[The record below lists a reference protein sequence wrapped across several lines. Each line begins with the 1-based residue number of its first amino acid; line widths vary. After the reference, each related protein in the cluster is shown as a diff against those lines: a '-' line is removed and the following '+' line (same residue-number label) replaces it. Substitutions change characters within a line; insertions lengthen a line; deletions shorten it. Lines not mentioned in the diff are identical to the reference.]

1 MSNTN
6 PNSDTNIGH
15 EIQRHH
21 REAQQHLNRG
31 RLEEAQQ
38 CCLRVLANDPEHA
51 DAHFLLG
58 MVTVAGN
65 RFTEAIGLLER
76 AIVLDDQR
84 AEYHAQLARCLVT
97 VKRINEAR
105 AAADQA
111 LRLNPTSALTLD
123 TVGCVFSRTGD
134 HNRAVTPFRKAVK
147 KQPRNSNFQFN
158 LAASLEF
165 LGDFDGAEAA
175 YEHAVKSTP
184 RYYKAHWAL
193 SHLRRQT
200 PESNHTERLEKLL
213 ADIGDD
219 LPSEL
224 RLRNALAKEYDD
236 IGEYDLAF
244 EHMAAGYVK
253 LRRRLNDSIADDEA
267 AFDKIEATFN
277 EEFLSQPAAGH
288 PSAEPIF
295 IVGMP
300 RTGTTLV
307 ERILS
312 SHSEVHSAGEL
323 QNLALAIK
331 RAAKTKSNKVL
342 DSDTVEQGIKADF
355 GVLGHDYLQSTR
367 PATGHTP
374 HFIDKM
380 PLNFFNIGF
389 IHLALPDAKIICLRR
404 HPLDACLSNYRQL
417 FALTESPYY
426 HYSYDLLD
434 TGRYYIL
441 FHRLMEHWR
450 RVLPG
455 KVLEIQYEKL
465 VADQEAQSR
474 RLIEHCGLDW
484 EDACLAFEKNRAPV
498 ATASS
503 AQVRE
508 PIYTRAVERWRHY
521 EKHLAPL
528 RELLEQSGIEVA

>member
-1 MSNTN
+1 VASK
-6 PNSDTNIGH
+6 P
-15 EIQRHH
+15 EIDIPRWH
-21 REAQQHLNRG
+21 REARQHLDRG
-31 RLEEAQQ
+31 RLTEAQQ
-38 CCLRVLANDPEHA
+38 CCLRVLADDPEHA

-65 RFTEAIGLLER
+65 RFAEAIGLLER
-76 AIVLDDQR
+76 AIALDDQR
-84 AEYHAQLARCLVT
+84 PEYHAQLGRCLVT
-97 VKRINEAR
+97 LKRVNEAR
-105 AAADQA
+105 DVADRAMQ
-111 LRLNPTSALTLD
+111 LNPTSALTLD
-123 TVGCVFSRTGD
+123 TIGCVYSRTGD
-134 HNRAVTPFRKAVK
+134 HEQAVTPFRKAAA

-165 LGDFDGAEAA
+165 LGDFDAAEAA
-175 YEHAVKSTP
+175 YEEAVISTP
-184 RYYKAHWAL
+184 LYYKAHWAL
-193 SHLRRQT
+193 SRLRRQT
-200 PESNHTERLEKLL
+200 SYRNHTERLEKLM
-213 ADIGDD
+213 ANVGND
-219 LPSEL
+219 LQAEL

-236 IGEYDLAF
+236 IGEYDHGF
-244 EHMAAGYVK
+244 EHMAAGYEK
-253 LRRRLNDSIADDEA
+253 LRPRLKYSAADDEA
-267 AFDKIEATFN
+267 VFDKIVATFD
-277 EEFLSQPAAGH
+277 ESLLGQPPAGH

-312 SHSEVHSAGEL
+312 SHSEVYSAGEL

-331 RAAKTKSNKVL
+331 RAAGTKSNKVL
-342 DSDTVEQGIKADF
+342 DRETVEQGIKADF

-367 PATGHTP
+367 PVTGHTR
-374 HFIDKM
+374 HFVDKT

-417 FALTESPYY
+417 FALTDSPYY

-455 KVLEIQYEKL
+455 KVLEIQYEEL
-465 VADQEAQSR
+465 VEDQEAQSR

-484 EDACLAFEKNRAPV
+484 EDACLTFEKNRAPV

>member
-1 MSNTN
+1 MSNR
-6 PNSDTNIGH
+6 PEID
-15 EIQRHH
+15 IQRLHK
-21 REAQQHLNRG
+21 EAQRLLNRG
-31 RLEEAQQ
+31 QFEQAQQ
-38 CCLRVLANDPEHA
+38 CCLRILQASPNHA
-51 DAHFLLG
+51 DTLFLLG
-58 MVTVAGN
+58 ITTAAGQQVGA
-65 RFTEAIGLLER
+65 AIELIQQ
-76 AIVLDDQR
+76 AIQLDDSQ
-84 AEYHAQLARCLVT
+84 AQYHAQLGRCLVLL
-97 VKRINEAR
+97 KRDREAR
-105 AAADQA
+105 QAAQQA
-111 LRLNPTSALTLD
+111 MSLDPEDALTLD
-123 TVGCVFSRTGD
+123 TVGCIYSRTGD
-134 HNRAVTPFRKAVK
+134 HDRAVAPFRKAVA

-158 LAASLEF
+158 LAASLRF

-175 YEHAVKSTP
+175 YEQAAHCTP
-184 RYYKAHWAL
+184 GFYKAHWSL

-200 PESNHTERLEKLL
+200 PEHNHINRLESLL
-213 ADIGDD
+213 GNAGDD
-219 LPSEL
+219 IDAEL
-224 RLRNALAKEYDD
+224 HLRNALAKEYDD
-236 IGEYDLAF
+236 IGKFDRGF
-244 EHMAAGYVK
+244 EHMVAGYAK
-253 LRRRLNDSIADDEA
+253 LRPRLNYSSAGDETVFETIA
-267 AFDKIEATFN
+267 ATFD
-277 EEFLSQPAAGH
+277 EELLGQPPAGH

-312 SHSEVHSAGEL
+312 SHSEVYSAGEL

-331 RAAKTKSNKVL
+331 RAAGTKSNKVL
-342 DSDTVEQGIKADF
+342 DTETVEQGIKADF
-355 GVLGHDYLQSTR
+355 SVLGHDYLQSTR
-367 PATGHTP
+367 PATGHTK
-374 HFIDKM
+374 HFVDKT

-389 IHLALPDAKIICLRR
+389 IHLTLPDAKIICLRR
-404 HPLDACLSNYRQL
+404 HPLDACLSNFRQL
-417 FALTESPYY
+417 FALTDSPYY

-455 KVLEIQYEKL
+455 KVLEIQYEEL

-484 EDACLAFEKNRAPV
+484 QDACLAFEKNRAPV

>member
-1 MSNTN
+1 MASN
-6 PNSDTNIGH
+6 P
-15 EIQRHH
+15 EIDIPRWH
-21 REAQQHLNRG
+21 REARRHLDRG
-31 RLEEAQQ
+31 RLQEARQ
-38 CCLRVLANDPEHA
+38 CCLRMLADDPKHA

-58 MVTVAGN
+58 MITVAGE
-65 RFTEAIGLLER
+65 RYKEAIGLLER

-84 AEYHAQLARCLVT
+84 PEYHAQLGRCLVT
-97 VKRINEAR
+97 LKRINEAR
-105 AAADQA
+105 DAADRA
-111 LRLNPTSALTLD
+111 LHLNPASALTLD
-123 TVGCVFSRTGD
+123 TIGCVYSRTGD
-134 HNRAVTPFRKAVK
+134 HDRAIVPFRKAVK

-165 LGDFDGAEAA
+165 LGDFDSAEAA
-175 YEHAVKSTP
+175 YEQAAKSTP

-193 SHLRRQT
+193 SRLRRQT
-200 PESNHTERLEKLL
+200 PERNHTARLEELL

-219 LPSEL
+219 LQAEL

-236 IGEYDLAF
+236 IGQYDRGF
-244 EHMAAGYVK
+244 EHMAAGYAK
-253 LRRRLNDSIADDEA
+253 LRPRLTNSIGDDEPVFEKLIA
-267 AFDKIEATFN
+267 AFDEN
-277 EEFLSQPAAGH
+277 LLGQPPAGH

-312 SHSEVHSAGEL
+312 SHSEVYSAGEL

-342 DSDTVEQGIKADF
+342 DTATVEQGIKADF

-367 PATGHTP
+367 PATGQTR
-374 HFIDKM
+374 HFVDKT

-417 FALTESPYY
+417 FALTDSPYY

-455 KVLEIQYEKL
+455 KVLEIQYEEL
-465 VADQEAQSR
+465 VEDQEAQSR

-484 EDACLAFEKNRAPV
+484 EDACLAFEKNLAPV

>member
-1 MSNTN
+1 LSNTN
-6 PNSDTNIGH
+6 PNTDTNISH
-15 EIQRHH
+15 EIQRRH

-31 RLEEAQQ
+31 RLPEAQQ
-38 CCLRVLANDPEHA
+38 CCLRVLADDPNHA

-58 MVTVAGN
+58 MITVAGQ
-65 RFTEAIGLLER
+65 RYKEAIGLLER

-84 AEYHAQLARCLVT
+84 AEYHAQLGRCLVT
-97 VKRINEAR
+97 LKRVNEAR
-105 AAADQA
+105 NAADRAMQ
-111 LRLNPTSALTLD
+111 LNPGNALTLD
-123 TVGCVFSRTGD
+123 TIGCVYSRTGD
-134 HNRAVTPFRKAVK
+134 HDRAVAPFRKAIR
-147 KQPRNSNFQFN
+147 KQPLNSNFQFN

-165 LGDFDGAEAA
+165 LGEFDGAEAA
-175 YEHAVKSTP
+175 YEKAARSTP

-200 PESNHTERLEKLL
+200 PERNHTERLEKLL
-213 ADIGDD
+213 ADIGAD

-236 IGEYDLAF
+236 IGEYDRAF
-244 EHMAAGYVK
+244 EHMAAGYAK
-253 LRRRLNDSIADDEA
+253 LRRQLNYSIADDEA
-267 AFDKIEATFN
+267 VIDRITAAFDEDL
-277 EEFLSQPAAGH
+277 LSHPPAGH

-295 IVGMP
+295 VVGMP

-307 ERILS
+307 ERIVS
-312 SHSEVHSAGEL
+312 SHSEVYSAGEL
-323 QNLALAIK
+323 QTLSLVIK
-331 RAAKTKSNKVL
+331 RAAQTKSNKVL
-342 DSDTVEQGIKADF
+342 DSETVEQGLKADF
-355 GVLGHDYLQSTR
+355 GVLGHDYLQSNR
-367 PATGHTP
+367 PVTGHTP

-417 FALTESPYY
+417 FALTDSPYY

-455 KVLEIQYEKL
+455 KVLEIQYEEL
-465 VADQEAQSR
+465 VADQETQSR

-484 EDACLAFEKNRAPV
+484 QDACLAFEKNPAPV